1 MNFPDLILNKKIWRQ
16 VMTAWKNDKLPHSL
30 LFYGPPG
37 TGKEGHALEIA
48 SLVGCQHPGEDGP
61 CGDCGGCRKV
71 ASFQHG
77 NVHLILPLP
86 RGKGSVKKDDD
97 PLKGLTTA
105 QLEELRRQLA
115 AKGKDPYFRIELEH
129 ANTILI
135 NSIRDLR
142 HKIYMTTSE
151 FGWRVILI
159 FEAEK
164 LCIPQPESANALLKI
179 LEEPPDNTIFI
190 LVTSNVVQMLDTIR
204 SRCQQI
210 YFPPLSDEQILADL
224 VKSKISDQQ
233 AGVIAHIADG
243 NIRLARKLAG
253 SFDTITGA
261 IELLEKALYSSEP
274 DHWQTLISHVTV
286 LKRQG
291 NADLEN
297 FFRAVILY
305 FRDLLVIKQAG
316 PEALVIRQFEEN
328 YKKLV
333 RKFPDAFWEQLIHQ
347 SENTLRY
354 LKANGYAPLI
364 LTTWLLDMQSLLKR
378 EDRRYFD
385 LAEWQAG

>member
-1 MNFPDLILNKKIWRQ
+1 MNFPDLILNRKIWQRL
-16 VMTAWKNDKLPHSL
+16 MAAWETGKLPHSL

-37 TGKEGHALEIA
+37 TGKEGHAIEIA
-48 SLVGCQHPGEDGP
+48 SLVSCQHPNEKGA
-61 CGDCGGCRKV
+61 CGKCGGCRKV

-77 NVHLILPLP
+77 NVYLILPLP
-86 RGKGSVKKDDD
+86 RGKGTIKKEDD
-97 PLKGLTTA
+97 PLKGLKTA
-105 QLEELRRQLA
+105 QLEELRKQMA
-115 AKGKDPYFRIELEH
+115 AKGKDPYYRIELEH

-142 HKIYMTTSE
+142 RKIYMTTSE
-151 FGWRVILI
+151 FGWKVILI

-190 LVTSNVVQMLDTIR
+190 LVTSNVASMLDTIR

-224 VKSKISDQQ
+224 IEHKVPGQQ
-233 AGVIAHIADG
+233 AGVIAHIAGG
-243 NIRLARKLAG
+243 NIRLARELAG

-261 IELLEKALYSSEP
+261 IELLERALYDSNP
-274 DHWQTLISHVTV
+274 DHWQNLISHCTV
-286 LKRQG
+286 LKKQG
-291 NADLEN
+291 NAALEN

-305 FRDLLVIKQAG
+305 FRDILVFSQAG
-316 PEALVIRQFEEN
+316 PQALVIRQFEAK
-328 YKKLV
+328 YKQLTLKNTGV
-333 RKFPDAFWEQLIHQ
+333 PWEQLIHQ

-354 LKANGYAPLI
+354 LKANGYVPLI
-364 LTTWLLDMQSLLKR
+364 ITTWLLDLQSILNQENRL
-378 EDRRYFD
+378 YFN
-385 LAEWQAG
+385 LTEW